1 MASKSNIGSDIR
13 DAVESIRDAVMSSEV
28 ARWTAKVTKDLAP
41 GDLRDDILVAVLDE
55 PKNGHQIM
63 QAISEAN
70 DGWMPPASHVYPP
83 LAQLTDE
90 GLLTAKV
97 KGERTLYTLTDAG
110 REAAAAAKDSASD
123 ASAGSTGSSSSSS
136 SRRRAPRVD
145 MMRDWKMPQWDDA
158 NSALPKSG
166 AKLAQAAAQ
175 VAQSGTKEQKERAAA
190 LLDETRRKLYAIL
203 AED

>member
-13 DAVESIRDAVMSSEV
+13 SAVESIRDAVMSSDFGRF
-28 ARWTAKVTKDLAP
+28 ASNLTKGESHA
-41 GDLRDDILVAVLDE
+41 DLRASILTAVTDE

-63 QAISEAN
+63 QAIGEASN
-70 DGWMPPASHVYPP
+70 GEWMPAASHVYPL

-90 GLLTAKV
+90 GLLSAKV
-97 KGERTLYTLTDAG
+97 KGERTTYTLTDAG
-110 REAAAAAKDSASD
+110 REALASATEDDSPTSASQ
-123 ASAGSTGSSSSSS
+123 GST
-136 SRRRAPRVD
+136 AK
-145 MMRDWKMPQWDDA
+145 MMRDWKMPKWDDA
-158 NSALPKSG
+158 NAAVPKAG

-175 VAQSGTKEQKERAAA
+175 VAQSGSRDQKERAAA

>member
-13 DAVESIRDAVMSSEV
+13 SAVESIRDAVMSSDFGRF
-28 ARWTAKVTKDLAP
+28 ASNLTKGESHA
-41 GDLRDDILVAVLDE
+41 DLRASILTAVTDE

-63 QAISEAN
+63 QAIGEASN
-70 DGWMPPASHVYPP
+70 GEWMPAASHVYPL

-90 GLLTAKV
+90 GLLSAKV
-97 KGERTLYTLTDAG
+97 KGERTTYTLTDAG
-110 REAAAAAKDSASD
+110 REAL
-123 ASAGSTGSSSSSS
+123 ASATEDDSPTSANHGSTSK
-136 SRRRAPRVD
+136 
-145 MMRDWKMPQWDDA
+145 MMRDWKMPKWDDA
-158 NSALPKSG
+158 NAAVPKAG

-175 VAQSGTKEQKERAAA
+175 VAQSGSRDQKERAAA

>member
-1 MASKSNIGSDIR
+1 MASKSNIGADIR
-13 DAVESIRDAVMSSEV
+13 DAVENIRDAVMSSDLGRF
-28 ARWTAKVTKDLAP
+28 ASNLAKGDAH
-41 GDLRDDILVAVLDE
+41 GDLREGILAALVDE

-63 QAISEAN
+63 QSIGESTNGE
-70 DGWMPPASHVYPP
+70 WMPAASHVYPL

-97 KGERTLYTLTDAG
+97 KGERTVYTLTDAG
-110 REAAAAAKDSASD
+110 REAAASSASTG
-123 ASAGSTGSSSSSS
+123 ASAGASAS
-136 SRRRAPRVD
+136 SRRSGSRTGSRPD
-145 MMRDWKMPQWDDA
+145 FMRDWKLPTWDDA
-158 NSALPKSG
+158 NAAVPKAG

-175 VAQSGTKEQKERAAA
+175 VAQSGTREQKERAAA

>member
-41 GDLRDDILVAVLDE
+41 GDLRDDILVAVLEE

-70 DGWMPPASHVYPP
+70 DGWMPQASHVYPL

-110 REAAAAAKDSASD
+110 REAAAGAKDSSATDASD
-123 ASAGSTGSSSSSS
+123 TGT
-136 SRRRAPRVD
+136 SRRRAPRID

>member
-13 DAVESIRDAVMSSEV
+13 SAVESIRDAVMSSDFGRF
-28 ARWTAKVTKDLAP
+28 ASNLTKGESHA
-41 GDLRDDILVAVLDE
+41 DLRASILTAVTDE

-63 QAISEAN
+63 QAIGEVSNGE
-70 DGWMPPASHVYPP
+70 WMPAASHVYPL

-90 GLLTAKV
+90 GLLSAKV
-97 KGERTLYTLTDAG
+97 KGERTTYTLTDAG
-110 REAAAAAKDSASD
+110 REAL
-123 ASAGSTGSSSSSS
+123 ASATEDDSPTSANHGSTSK
-136 SRRRAPRVD
+136 
-145 MMRDWKMPQWDDA
+145 MMRDWKMPKWDDA
-158 NSALPKSG
+158 NAAVPKAG

-175 VAQSGTKEQKERAAA
+175 VAQSGSRDQKERAAA

>member
-13 DAVESIRDAVMSSEV
+13 SAVESIRDAVMSSDFGRF
-28 ARWTAKVTKDLAP
+28 ASNLTKGESHA
-41 GDLRDDILVAVLDE
+41 DLRASILTAVTDE

-63 QAISEAN
+63 QAIGEASN
-70 DGWMPPASHVYPP
+70 GEWMPAASHVYPL

-90 GLLTAKV
+90 GLLSAKV
-97 KGERTLYTLTDAG
+97 KGERTTYTLTDTG
-110 REAAAAAKDSASD
+110 REALASATEDDSPTSASQ
-123 ASAGSTGSSSSSS
+123 GST
-136 SRRRAPRVD
+136 AK
-145 MMRDWKMPQWDDA
+145 MMRDWKMPKWDDA
-158 NSALPKSG
+158 NAAVPKAG

-175 VAQSGTKEQKERAAA
+175 VAQSGSRDQKERAAA

>member
-13 DAVESIRDAVMSSEV
+13 SAVESIRDAVMSSDFGRF
-28 ARWTAKVTKDLAP
+28 ASNLTKGESHA
-41 GDLRDDILVAVLDE
+41 DLRASILTAVTDE

-63 QAISEAN
+63 QAIGEASN
-70 DGWMPPASHVYPP
+70 GEWMPAASHVYPL

-90 GLLTAKV
+90 GLLFAKV
-97 KGERTLYTLTDAG
+97 KGERTTYTLTDAG
-110 REAAAAAKDSASD
+110 REAL
-123 ASAGSTGSSSSSS
+123 ASATEDDSPTSANHGSTSK
-136 SRRRAPRVD
+136 
-145 MMRDWKMPQWDDA
+145 MMRDWKMPKWDDA
-158 NSALPKSG
+158 NAAVPKAG

-175 VAQSGTKEQKERAAA
+175 VAQSGSRDQKERAAA